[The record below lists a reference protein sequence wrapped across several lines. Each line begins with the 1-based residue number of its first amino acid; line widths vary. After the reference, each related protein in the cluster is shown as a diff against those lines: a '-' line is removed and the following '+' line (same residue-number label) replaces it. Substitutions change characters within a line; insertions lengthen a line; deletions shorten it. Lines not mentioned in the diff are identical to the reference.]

1 MRKSKTVMIPWMVL
15 FIIIVIMTATPG
27 SALVRETEL
36 VTAPLEDGQ
45 VSREVQAPAQVK
57 SVVRPGLV
65 KRYSEARGFRF
76 RSPVRPIAPG
86 GELETAPLTEVSSE
100 PDSPGSGA
108 VAGIWA
114 RVEPDHVHL
123 DESFTLVVEIR
134 VPDRADLS
142 ALTLPGFPDL
152 DLINQSEAES
162 FVTEQ
167 GKVYYQR
174 TYRYVWLAR
183 ESGTHGIPALKIGY
197 AGRIYATPFLNVEV
211 EGARTG
217 LGYQKMFS
225 RSRPGKLAW
234 RSSAPETEKKS
245 LAAWEIQASLA
256 RPSVYVQ
263 QAVRY
268 EVKARGPLDRPG
280 QLVYRPPTF
289 SGFSMES
296 IPVQGSDENVSNA
309 RLRRVER
316 IFSTLLFPLSSG
328 RKVIGAAEI
337 RVGEGESPL
346 LITSEE
352 LSLEVRPLP
361 PDPQPLGPPSAL
373 VGNFHLELKPESE
386 RAAAGQPFRLR
397 VRLQGQGNLRLAP
410 EPWLGAGQAVQF
422 YQESKQETIAIG
434 KETVEGER
442 EYHYLAVF
450 KQSGISEITARIRY
464 FDPGEENW
472 KTAQAVLPALE
483 VKAPKIQAPAAAPN
497 RRQGW
502 FLRPNH
508 GLSGPLE
515 RVREPVNLRG
525 FWLFQAAG
533 PLLWLLAFWSRRQEE
548 KAQLDSKTL
557 REKNAY
563 SEAQKARMQ
572 IRKYL
577 QSGNQ
582 ELFYQELTRATLD
595 YLSAKLDVPATLLTG
610 DRLAEYF
617 ESRQLP
623 NYLSRQFKA
632 ALTACEYVRYGAAVM
647 PLKDMRVLFAD
658 WQTALREF
666 EDQEKRRKNFRGRE
680 AVGWLLA
687 LAAAGSL
694 AHAGNQDQAELHF
707 LRGNGMAEQQNFL
720 GAETEYAAA
729 VSLGVEDPNLWYN
742 LGNAYA
748 RQGRRGYA
756 VLAYRRGLR
765 LAPRDPDLLAHWRL
779 VRVQTRSFPGI
790 WEFLRFE
797 FFPGVYGTFT
807 GRELSAG
814 ATVCYWLFILIW
826 AAVIRWPRRFHSW
839 GKMGMVC
846 MLAWG
851 ISAGWAVL
859 RETEP
864 KWRKSAV
871 VLMDQAALHGDP
883 AQAAEVT
890 ARLPEGLE
898 LALGQDQDEWVEV
911 ILPSHRRGWMQRG
924 ALGRVE

>member
-1 MRKSKTVMIPWMVL
+1 MQKRKMVTIPWVAL
-15 FIIIVIMTATPG
+15 FILGMLAPRG
-27 SALVRETEL
+27 SALPQETEL
-36 VTAPLEDGQ
+36 VTVPLEDGQ
-45 VSREVQAPAQVK
+45 ASREAAAPSRIK
-57 SVVRPGLV
+57 SPSRPGLV
-65 KRYSEARGFRF
+65 KRYSQSGRGG
-76 RSPVRPIAPG
+76 VRPRVQPVASG
-86 GELETAPLTEVSSE
+86 GELETTPLPESSGE
-100 PDSPGSGA
+100 PGSPGSGT

-123 DESFTLVVEIR
+123 DESFTLIVEIR
-134 VPDRADLS
+134 VPDRASLS

-162 FVTEQ
+162 FATEQ

-183 ESGTHGIPALKIGY
+183 ESGRHGIPSLKIGY

-225 RSRPGKLAW
+225 RSGPGKLAW
-234 RSSAPETEKKS
+234 RASAPETGKKS
-245 LAAWEIQASLA
+245 AAVWEIQASLS

-268 EVKARGPLDRPG
+268 EVKAHGPLDRTG
-280 QLVYRPPTF
+280 QIVYRPPAF

-296 IPVQGSDENVSNA
+296 IPVQGSEENVSNA
-309 RLRRVER
+309 RLRQVER

-346 LITSEE
+346 VVTSEE
-352 LSLEVRPLP
+352 LGLEVRSLP
-361 PDPQPLGPPSAL
+361 PDPQPLRAQSAL
-373 VGNFHLELKPESE
+373 VGNFRLELKPESG
-386 RAAAGQPFRLR
+386 AAMAGQPFRLG

-410 EPWLGAGQAVQF
+410 EPWLEGGQAVQF
-422 YQESKQETIAIG
+422 YQESKQEVISIG

-442 EYHYLAVF
+442 EYRYLAVF
-450 KQSGISEITARIRY
+450 KQAGTSAVTARLRY
-464 FDPGEENW
+464 FNPEEERW
-472 KTAQAVLPALE
+472 KTAQAALPALE
-483 VKAPKIQAPAAAPN
+483 IKAPNLPAPPPAALA
-497 RRQGW
+497 RRQAW

-508 GLSGPLE
+508 GLTGPLD
-515 RVREPVNLRG
+515 RTREPVNLRG

-548 KAQLDSKTL
+548 KAQLDPKTL
-557 REKNAY
+557 RERNAY
-563 SEAQKARMQ
+563 PEAQKARVQ
-572 IRKYL
+572 IRRYL

-617 ESRQLP
+617 ENRQLP
-623 NYLSRQFKA
+623 HFLSQRFKT

-647 PLKDMRVLFAD
+647 PMKDMRTLFAD

-666 EDQEKRRKNFRGRE
+666 EDQEKRRKNFFGRQ
-680 AVGWLLA
+680 AVVWLLA

-694 AHAGNQDQAELHF
+694 AHAANQDQAELHF
-707 LRGNGMAEQQNFL
+707 LRGNGMAEQRNFS
-720 GAETEYAAA
+720 GAESEYRAA
-729 VSLGVEDPNLWYN
+729 VSLGADDPDLWYN

-765 LAPRDPDLLAHWRL
+765 LAPRDSDLLAHWRL
-779 VRVQTRSFPGI
+779 VRVQTRSLPGI
-790 WEFLRFE
+790 WGFLRLE
-797 FFPGVYGTFT
+797 FFPGVYEKFT
-807 GRELSAG
+807 GRELSVG
-814 ATVCYWLFILIW
+814 ATVFYWLFILIW
-826 AAVIRWPRRFHSW
+826 AAVIRWPKRFYSW
-839 GKMGMVC
+839 RKTGLIC

-851 ISAGWAVL
+851 IFAGWAAL
-859 RETEP
+859 RETEST
-864 KWRKSAV
+864 WRRSAV
-871 VLMDQAALHGDP
+871 VLMDQAALHGEP

-898 LALGQDQDEWVEV
+898 LTLGQDQDEWVEV
-911 ILPSHRRGWMQRG
+911 ILPSQRRGWMQRG